1 MNTRILSTVFF
12 ALAAMLASYG
22 ICPAQST
29 LVFDEEVWDFGNIR
43 EADGPVSH
51 TFGFTNSGDNAIAI
65 ENVSVSCGCTTPS
78 YSKNAVMPGGRGEV
92 KVTYDPAMR
101 PGYFSKEIYVIS
113 NGGANRDK
121 LVIKGDVEPLPR
133 TVEQDY
139 PYLFGEGLRLK
150 TLSVNFRYVGQG
162 SPTKTTLGYANTSG
176 RPMDVTFD
184 IVPDDG
190 TITVEPQQ
198 TLCADCRGEFTVTVN
213 VPRGETYGRL
223 MYKVVPVVDG
233 IPQTPGITVSA
244 IATDDFSTA
253 RGGAAPEMKLSAA
266 YYNFGSVRRGDRKT
280 QSFTLTNSGTAELII
295 RKLEPQE
302 GISTDLREGTVIAPG
317 ASVTVRATLDT
328 SAARGGTFT
337 KVVSILTND
346 PTRPMREIR
355 LAASVPAQ

>member
-1 MNTRILSTVFF
+1 MTKRTFSTVLF
-12 ALAAMLASYG
+12 ALAAMFVSHG
-22 ICPAQST
+22 VCPAQST
-29 LVFDEEVWDFGNIR
+29 LVFDDEVWDFGNIR
-43 EADGPVSH
+43 EGDGPVTH
-51 TFGFTNSGDNAIAI
+51 TFGFTNTGDNAIVI

-78 YSKNAVMPGGRGEV
+78 YSKNPVLPGGRGEV

-101 PGYFSKEIYVIS
+101 PGYFSKEVYIIS
-113 NGGANRDK
+113 NSGVNRNK
-121 LVIKGDVEPLPR
+121 LAVKGDVEPLLR

-184 IVPDDG
+184 VVPHDG
-190 TITVEPQQ
+190 VVSVEPQQ
-198 TLCADCRGEFTVTVN
+198 TICTDCRGDFTITVT

-223 MYKVVPVVDG
+223 VYKVIPVVG
-233 IPQTPGITVSA
+233 GVPQTPGITVTA
-244 IATDDFSTA
+244 IATDDFSA
-253 RGGAAPEMKLSAA
+253 SRGGAAPEMKLSAA
-266 YYNFGSVRRGDRKT
+266 YYNFGSVRRGESKT
-280 QSFTLTNSGTAELII
+280 HSFTLSNTGTADLVI

-317 ASVTVRATLDT
+317 SSVTVRATLDT

-346 PTRPMREIR
+346 PGRPMREIR
-355 LAASVPAQ
+355 LAASVPGQ